1 MNLKLTF
8 LCATFLIVLSA
19 ASLNAGQVGPTI
31 ADWGTMR
38 ADLLLN
44 SYEMKSDTTMAGM
57 DTLEAGT
64 TQSWSNTIG
73 VTEGTYSLGISVPTA
88 EWRTAGILEWDWP
101 LTYPIEQNQKLFLDV
116 TVPTG
121 SASAT
126 DTFSLSLVIN
136 GGAGWKQGPMLNM
149 PADGITRTYEYD
161 YGTIASSGGW
171 AQIFAVT
178 SSGEQRTFYVDNLRV
193 APVPEPATIVLLAFA
208 GLGLLVWRKR

>member
-8 LCATFLIVLSA
+8 LCAAFLVVLSA

-44 SYEMKSDTTMAGM
+44 SYEMKTDGSLEGM
-57 DTLEAGT
+57 DSIDAGT
-64 TQSWSNTIG
+64 TQSWSNAIG
-73 VTEGTYSLGISVPTA
+73 VTEGTYSLGISVPAA
-88 EWRTAGILEWDWP
+88 EWRNAGILEWDWP
-101 LTYPIEQNQKLFLDV
+101 LTYPIEQNQKLLLDV
-116 TVPTG
+116 TVPVG

-136 GGAGWKQGPMLNM
+136 GGAGWKQGPMVNI
-149 PADGITRTYEYD
+149 PADGATRTYEYD
-161 YGTIASSGGW
+161 YGAIASLGGW

-178 SSGEQRTFYVDNLRV
+178 NSGEQRTFYVDNLRV
-193 APVPEPATIVLLAFA
+193 ANVPEPATFVLLAVG
-208 GLGLLVWRKR
+208 GLMLLVWRKR